1 MKGGDG
7 VRMLY
12 ATDGS
17 AGAAVAL
24 DLICALSLRPVD
36 EVIVVSHPA
45 FLILARP
52 NEGVVGRAMERRRQ
66 RARDVVEA
74 ALGRLRA
81 RGARARGTMQDG
93 EDTVDAI
100 LRAAEENEADLII
113 VGSRGL
119 GPLTSILVGSTART
133 LAMLSPVPVLVV
145 RDRLAAPRRVLVAFD
160 GSSAS
165 RSAVEISG
173 RLPLP
178 ADATVELLNV
188 LPARVWSELGP
199 GMNGELAGLREE
211 VERDDER
218 QGADRLREA
227 TAMIEGVTV
236 RTHLEC
242 GPVAETILGRASAIG
257 ADLVVLGSRGASGP
271 RRPFWGSTAERVLV
285 SARCPVLVAPSPA
298 TADIPAKPRAEAVP
312 A

>member
-66 RARDVVEA
+66 RAREV
-74 ALGRLRA
+74 
-81 RGARARGTMQDG
+81 
-93 EDTVDAI
+93 
-100 LRAAEENEADLII
+100 
-113 VGSRGL
+113 
-119 GPLTSILVGSTART
+119 
-133 LAMLSPVPVLVV
+133 
-145 RDRLAAPRRVLVAFD
+145 
-160 GSSAS
+160 
-165 RSAVEISG
+165 
-173 RLPLP
+173 
-178 ADATVELLNV
+178 
-188 LPARVWSELGP
+188 
-199 GMNGELAGLREE
+199 

-218 QGADRLREA
+218 QGVARLREA
-227 TAMIEGVTV
+227 AALIERLTV
-236 RTHLEC
+236 RTELER
-242 GPVAETILGRASAIG
+242 GPVAETVLARASAMG

-285 SARCPVLVAPSPA
+285 SARCPVLVAPIPA
-298 TADIPAKPRAEAVP
+298 TADIAAKPRAEAVP